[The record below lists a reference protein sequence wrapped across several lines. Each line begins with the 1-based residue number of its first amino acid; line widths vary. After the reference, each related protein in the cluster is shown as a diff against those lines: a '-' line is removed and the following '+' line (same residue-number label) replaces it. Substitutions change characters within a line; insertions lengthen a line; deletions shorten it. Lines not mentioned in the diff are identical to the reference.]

1 MISPW
6 YDRGYRVGKRARWT
20 VVLSVVAFFMGAGAT
35 FYWHGE
41 VFAFLLAPAGELL
54 SPLDGTS
61 VLNSPTDMFGA
72 TLNLSIA
79 GGKLAAFPVLVV
91 GFLSL
96 LRPLAP
102 SRWWRF
108 LTTYTFI
115 TLGLFLTGVS
125 FVYFVMMPVSL
136 NFLLTFGSDIAVPVI
151 HLDEYMKLL
160 TSLFAWIGLIFLLP
174 VIMNLLGR
182 FRILSYRRAKG
193 VHRIAIPTIIFFSA
207 IISPGLDGLLTVFV
221 AVPMY
226 LLYLVGLGGV
236 WLAHPE
242 DGNYLWLGTIGRG
255 LRKVRIL
262 GSPVVMIRWSLR
274 RLRWL
279 AGSPVRG
286 GSLVYRKVRKA

>member
-1 MISPW
+1 MTSPW
-6 YDRGYRVGKRARWT
+6 YGRGYSVGKRLRWT
-20 VVLSVVAFFMGAGAT
+20 VVLSVIAFGIGASAT
-35 FYWHGE
+35 FYWHTD
-41 VFAFLLAPAGELL
+41 VFGFLLAPAGELL
-54 SPLDGTS
+54 SPFGGMP
-61 VLNSPTDMFGA
+61 VYNAVPDMFGA

-96 LRPLAP
+96 LRPLVP

-108 LTTYTFI
+108 LTTYTAL

-151 HLDEYMKLL
+151 LLDEYMKLL
-160 TSLFAWIGLIFLLP
+160 TSLFGWIGLVFLLP
-174 VIMNLLGR
+174 VIMNLLAR
-182 FRILSYRRAKG
+182 FRLLSYRRAKG
-193 VHRIAIPTIIFFSA
+193 VHRIVPWVVLFFSA

-242 DGNYLWLGTIGRG
+242 DGNYLWLGTIGRW
-255 LRKVRIL
+255 LRKVRNGIVWVVRR
-262 GSPVVMIRWSLR
+262 PVVMKRWV
-274 RLRWL
+274 RW
-279 AGSPVRG
+279 
-286 GSLVYRKVRKA
+286 KVWEYSSGWWH

>member
-20 VVLSVVAFFMGAGAT
+20 VVLSVIAFFMGAGAT
-35 FYWHGE
+35 FYWHTE

-54 SPLDGTS
+54 SPFGGLP
-61 VLNSPTDMFGA
+61 VYNAIPDMFGA
-72 TLNLSIA
+72 TLNLSMA

-96 LRPLAP
+96 LRPLVP

-108 LTTYTFI
+108 LAIYTTLTV
-115 TLGLFLTGVS
+115 GLFLTGVS

-136 NFLLTFGSDIAVPVI
+136 NFLLTFGSDIAIPVI
-151 HLDEYMKLL
+151 LLDEYMKLL

-174 VIMNLLGR
+174 VIMNLLAR

-236 WLAHPE
+236 WLARPE
-242 DGNYLWLGTIGRG
+242 EGNYLFLNTIGRG

-262 GSPVVMIRWSLR
+262 GSPVVMIRWALR
-274 RLRWL
+274 RLRIAVGL
-279 AGSPVRG
+279 PVVEIRW
-286 GSLVYRKVRKA
+286 VYRKVRKA